1 MERLIS
7 PEPGMILWTLI
18 TFGLLV
24 LILRFFAW
32 KPLLGVLDER
42 ERTVRESLESAEK
55 AREEAQSVLEENR
68 RILAEA
74 RRASGDIL
82 QKAGQE
88 AEQVKSGIMQK
99 ARDEHEELLE
109 RGRAEI
115 EREKRAAI
123 REIRGVAADLA
134 MSAAEKLIESKL
146 DDEANRRLV
155 EGYLEDLEGAGP
167 RTAQ

>member
-7 PEPGMILWTLI
+7 PDTGMILWTLI
-18 TFGLLV
+18 TFGILV
-24 LILRFFAW
+24 VILRLFAW

-55 AREEAQSVLEENR
+55 AREDAETVLEENR

-99 ARDEHEELLE
+99 AREEQEELLE

-134 MSAAEKLIESKL
+134 MSAAEKLLESKL

-155 EGYLEDLEGAGP
+155 EGYLEDLEEAGP